1 VQGSPP
7 LAWSDWSA
15 TPGSLFLP
23 RLSTSLWTTSGTSS
37 RGTWPASMV
46 HAVLP
51 ALPRTRGR
59 VVVVGSVGD
68 RIATPMLGAY
78 DASKFSLLGLT
89 DSLRAELAP
98 FGIRVDSIFAM
109 TVDAAAVAAARWTI
123 AGRPHHPP
131 SPPPPSPIELLPCE
145 RSKRGCS

>member
-1 VQGSPP
+1 
-7 LAWSDWSA
+7 
-15 TPGSLFLP
+15 
-23 RLSTSLWTTSGTSS
+23 
-37 RGTWPASMV
+37 MV

-78 DASKFSLLGLT
+78 DASRFSLLGLT

-98 FGIRVDSIFAM
+98 FGIRVDSIFAIQPL
-109 TVDAAAVAAARWTI
+109 TPRQ
-123 AGRPHHPP
+123 
-131 SPPPPSPIELLPCE
+131 
-145 RSKRGCS
+145 